1 MSKEVRIGLLVAV
14 SVLVFFAG
22 LYFLKGSS
30 LFSNEYQYHAFY
42 DNVQGL
48 QPSAVVQIK
57 GLQVGK
63 VSDIL
68 LNRESLEKPIEVVIS
83 INKRTRLPR
92 GTIAKLTSMD
102 LLGTKG
108 ISLELGNASELV
120 EDDEKLPS
128 TVEGGIV
135 DQLSAQ
141 ASPLLQDLRQVVNNV
156 DSVLRSVNAI
166 LNTRTRTEL
175 QMSVTALHQ
184 TMDNFNRISQQL
196 NGKSMALG
204 HAIDNAEKFTGTLAR
219 NSDNLNQTLGNLRKT
234 TDQLAAAP
242 LRQTIEHVDSLAASL
257 QLIANKMNGSQ
268 GSLGLLVNDTA
279 LYHNLN
285 NTVAELGRLS
295 ADLKAHPSRYIN
307 LTIFGRKNRD
317 RN

>member
-1 MSKEVRIGLLVAV
+1 MSKEVRIGLMVAL

-30 LFSNEYQYHAFY
+30 LFSNEYEYYAFY

-48 QPSAVVQIK
+48 QPSAAVQIK

-68 LNRESLEKPIEVVIS
+68 LNREHFDAPIEVVIS

-92 GTIAKLTSMD
+92 GTVAKLTAMD

-108 ISLELGNASELV
+108 ISLELGNAPDLV
-120 EDDEKLPS
+120 EDGGKLPS

-141 ASPLLQDLRQVVNNV
+141 ASPLLQDLRKVVNNV
-156 DSVLRSVNAI
+156 DSVLSSVNAI
-166 LNTRTRTEL
+166 LNTRTRNEL

-196 NGKSMALG
+196 NGKSVALG
-204 HAIDNAEKFTGTLAR
+204 KAIDHAELFTRTLAH
-219 NSDNLNQTLGNLRKT
+219 NSDNLDKTLGNLRKAS
-234 TDQLAAAP
+234 DQLAAAP
-242 LRQTIEHVDSLAASL
+242 LKQTIEHIDSLASGL
-257 QLIANKMNGSQ
+257 QLIADKMNSRQ

-279 LYHNLN
+279 LYSNLS

-307 LTIFGRKNRD
+307 LSIFGRKNRD
-317 RN
+317 R